1 MMKETLPPLRAIV
14 VDDEKLARNKMSR
27 LLRAD
32 ARVEVIA
39 ECETGEAAVE
49 CILASNP
56 DLVFLDVQ
64 MPGMSGFDV
73 IAAVGAERMPPV
85 IFVTAYD
92 EYALD
97 AFRVHALDYLLKP
110 VDPEL
115 VRSCVERAA
124 QFAALRSAHGRTDGL
139 DRLIAQVLEQRAR
152 AAAPR
157 YLDRI
162 MIHSR
167 SRMFFAK
174 TVDIDWIEA
183 ADNYVRLHIGGQAH
197 LVRGRIATLEERLD
211 PALFVRIH
219 RSTIINLDSV
229 CELKPWSS
237 GEMIVVLRDGA
248 KVKLS
253 RTYRDRLQKRLN
265 NEPV

>member
-1 MMKETLPPLRAIV
+1 MKEHASPLRAIV
-14 VDDEKLARNKMSR
+14 VDDEKLARNKMRR

-32 ARVEVIA
+32 PHVEVIA

-49 CILASNP
+49 CILETAP

-73 IAAVGAERMPPV
+73 IAAVGAQRMPPV

-92 EYALD
+92 EYALE

-110 VDPEL
+110 VDPEQ
-115 VRSCVERAA
+115 VRSSVARAA
-124 QFAALRSAHGRTDGL
+124 QLARLHSAHAHTDGL

-152 AAAPR
+152 EAVPR

-167 SRMFFAK
+167 GRMFFAK

-183 ADNYVRLHIGGQAH
+183 ADNYVRLHVGGEAH
-197 LVRGRIATLEERLD
+197 LVRERIATLEERLD
-211 PALFVRIH
+211 PAMFVRIH
-219 RSTIINLDSV
+219 RSTIVNLDSV

-253 RTYRDRLQKRLN
+253 RTYRERLQKRLN

>member
-1 MMKETLPPLRAIV
+1 
-14 VDDEKLARNKMSR
+14 
-27 LLRAD
+27 
-32 ARVEVIA
+32 
-39 ECETGEAAVE
+39 
-49 CILASNP
+49 
-56 DLVFLDVQ
+56 
-64 MPGMSGFDV
+64 
-73 IAAVGAERMPPV
+73 
-85 IFVTAYD
+85 
-92 EYALD
+92 
-97 AFRVHALDYLLKP
+97 
-110 VDPEL
+110 
-115 VRSCVERAA
+115 
-124 QFAALRSAHGRTDGL
+124 
-139 DRLIAQVLEQRAR
+139 
-152 AAAPR
+152 
-157 YLDRI
+157 

-237 GEMIVVLRDGA
+237 GELIVVLRDGA

-253 RTYRDRLQKRLN
+253 RTYRERLQKRLN

>member
-1 MMKETLPPLRAIV
+1 MAPLRAVV
-14 VDDEKLARNKMSR
+14 VDDEKLARNKMRR

-32 ARVEVIA
+32 ARIEVIA
-39 ECETGEAAVE
+39 ECESGEAAVE
-49 CILASNP
+49 CILTADP

-92 EYALD
+92 EYALE

-115 VRSCVERAA
+115 VRSSVERAVQLA
-124 QFAALRSAHGRTDGL
+124 RLRSPHARTDGL
-139 DRLIAQVLEQRAR
+139 DRLIAQVLEQRSRGAV
-152 AAAPR
+152 AR

-167 SRMFFAK
+167 GRMFFAK

-183 ADNYVRLHIGGQAH
+183 ADNYVRLHVGGQAH
-197 LVRGRIATLEERLD
+197 LVRERIATLEERLD
-211 PALFVRIH
+211 PAMFVRIH

-229 CELKPWSS
+229 RELKPWSS
-237 GEMIVVLRDGA
+237 GELIVVLRDGA
-248 KVKLS
+248 HVKLS
-253 RTYRDRLQKRLN
+253 RTYRERLQKLLN
-265 NEPV
+265 NEPA